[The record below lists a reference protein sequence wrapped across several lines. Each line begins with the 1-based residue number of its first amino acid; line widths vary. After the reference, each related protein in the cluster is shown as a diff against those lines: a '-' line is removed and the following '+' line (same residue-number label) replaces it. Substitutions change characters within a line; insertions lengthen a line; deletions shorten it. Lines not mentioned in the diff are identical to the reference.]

1 MGIVHDE
8 QNLMNSINYDH
19 LLLVTNVFLDMIL
32 FQYFDHLPNYLVDR
46 IGWNI

>member
-8 QNLMNSINYDH
+8 QNLMNSINYNY

-32 FQYFDHLPNYLVDR
+32 F
-46 IGWNI
+46 